1 MHVFSRNPAADP
13 VDDLESCAEAIRNSG
28 WWNRCELTEQWPLS
42 TEQAAE
48 LLADAGELD
57 VDVESLADLI
67 DRRLI
72 PAPATGDNSE
82 FEWLASDIVAAV
94 GVLNNR
100 QQWRPTPSGHDALKH
115 PCQLALE
122 QARAAGEV
130 DAIVA
135 AVPGVPRFDVRHLL
149 ELLVVTDIGEGR
161 RKLVTLL
168 KAVLEVDHGVFV

>member
-13 VDDLESCAEAIRNSG
+13 VDDLESCSEAIRSSG
-28 WWNRCELTEQWPLS
+28 WWNRCDLVEQWPLT

-48 LLADAGELD
+48 LLSDAGEFD
-57 VDVESLADLI
+57 VDAESLSDLI

-72 PAPATGDNSE
+72 PSPAKDDAGNH
-82 FEWLASDIVAAV
+82 EWNATDIVCAV

-100 QQWRPTPSGHDALKH
+100 QQWRPTPSGHDACKH

-122 QARAAGEV
+122 QARAADEV
-130 DAIVA
+130 DVIVA
-135 AVPGVPRFDVRHLL
+135 GMAGIPRFDVRHLL
-149 ELLVVTDIGEGR
+149 ELLVVTDIAEGR

-168 KAVLEVDHGVFV
+168 KAVLEVDQEVVI

>member
-1 MHVFSRNPAADP
+1 MHVFTRSPADDP
-13 VDDLESCAEAIRNSG
+13 VDDLQFCAEAIRKSG
-28 WWNRCELTEQWPLS
+28 WWSRCDLAEKWPLS

-57 VDVESLADLI
+57 VDAESLADLI
-67 DRRLI
+67 HRRLMPS
-72 PAPATGDNSE
+72 PAKGEDGDL
-82 FEWLASDIVAAV
+82 EWLASDIVAAV

-100 QQWRPTPSGHDALKH
+100 QQWRSTPSGHDAMKH

-135 AVPGVPRFDVRHLL
+135 ALPGVPRFDVRHLL
-149 ELLVVTDIGEGR
+149 ELLVVTDVGEGR

-168 KAVLEVDHGVFV
+168 KAVLEVDHGVVI

>member
-1 MHVFSRNPAADP
+1 MLTLTRNPETDP
-13 VDDLESCAEAIRNSG
+13 IDDLSHCEQAIRAAG
-28 WWNRCELTEQWPLS
+28 WWKRCELSEQWPLT

-48 LLADAGELD
+48 LLANAGEFD
-57 VDVESLADLI
+57 VGAESLADLI

-72 PAPATGDNSE
+72 PTPASNENGE
-82 FEWLASDIVAAV
+82 LEWNATDIVLAV
-94 GVLNNR
+94 GTLSNR
-100 QQWRPTPSGHDALKH
+100 QQWRATPSGHDAFKH

-130 DAIVA
+130 HEITVGME
-135 AVPGVPRFDVRHLL
+135 GVPRFDVRHLL

-168 KAVLEVDHGVFV
+168 KAVLEVDHGVVV